1 MPVKASHIHQS
12 NENDLLPVQRASD
25 EQRLDSLVLLIVEF
39 SEAEYDQTSEAEEHG
54 VEENE
59 SRDAKP
65 GDV

>member
-1 MPVKASHIHQS
+1 
-12 NENDLLPVQRASD
+12 
-25 EQRLDSLVLLIVEF
+25 VLLIVEF
-39 SEAEYDQTSEAEEHG
+39 SEAEYDKTSEAEEHG